1 MQENTILDDFDD
13 YLYLSESDE
22 HEVVAKFFSPLE
34 AELAAAR
41 LRSEQIPCFLA
52 NSTSQSV
59 MPHLQTVV
67 RLHVRPIDMDIARD
81 ILGDMLADAEI
92 PASSSKSI
100 SWHTAI
106 LLILAVMIGFQLARM
121 LALWR

>member
-13 YLYLSESDE
+13 HLYLNESDE

-41 LRSEQIPCFLA
+41 LRSEHIPCFLA

-67 RLHVRPIDMDIARD
+67 RLHVRPNDMTLARD

-92 PASSSKSI
+92 PQSNSKSM

-106 LLILAVMIGFQLARM
+106 LIILAIMIGFQLARM
-121 LALWR
+121 LVIWR